1 MAGVVTV
8 AIPVLDG
15 ARYLD
20 EVLSAVRGQE
30 LPEGLE
36 LEILVIDSGSTD
48 GSVAIARRFGA
59 VVHEIPKSEFSHGG
73 TRNLAMKL
81 ARGEH
86 VAFITQDATPAHS
99 RWLAALLEGFERAD
113 DVALVFGPHDPRPD
127 ASHMIKCEMERHFA
141 LWADGDVQRL
151 DRSPAGLLDYRAYPG
166 KISFFSDVNG
176 CVARWAW
183 ARIPYRAVPYAED
196 QLLGREMIEAGFSKV
211 YMADAAVYHSHDY
224 PPGQFFRRYFDEFRG
239 MREVLGHREPVGVK
253 RTPWAVRG
261 LSGADK
267 RWLRARG
274 VHRTA
279 LVRPLTRS
287 VIHHS
292 TRMAGAII
300 GSRADRLPAP
310 VRRKLSLEGRET
322 FTPFDVPASP
332 LLEQA
337 TANRRRS
344 TVNPLRKAALPR
356 TQFTDRWPFDFVRH
370 AYPSRPMRIDSDGT
384 PRGEGPWTLAWLVP
398 PWKIGSG
405 GHTTIFRLIR
415 QMELRG
421 HSCAIFVFDPMGV
434 MRKHASELREE
445 IREHFIPIEAP
456 VFMGLDDFD
465 SADVAIAT
473 EWSTAFPVRDLPRC
487 REKVYLVQ
495 DDEPQFFATSAESIW
510 AEETYRMGYRCI
522 AFTPWMAKILERD
535 WGLESHWFE
544 CGTDL
549 DTYTFAGEEG
559 REPGHVAVY
568 GRRETPRR
576 AVDLAIAGIANLF
589 ERRPGL
595 RVTLFGSHVK
605 GSAPFPCEDLG
616 VLPPSELAAL
626 YHRASAGVVF
636 SLTTHSL
643 VAQEMMASGLPVVEL
658 EGDNVSSALGASGE
672 CAMLAEHKPDS
683 IADALERVLDDREGA
698 TGMARR
704 ARAFV
709 EERTWER
716 AGDQVENALREYLSN
731 PRLPQETGPA
741 A

>member
-1 MAGVVTV
+1 MPTGVVTV
-8 AIPVLDG
+8 AIPVLNG

-20 EVLSAVRGQE
+20 EVLSAVRAQE
-30 LPEGLE
+30 RPEGGE
-36 LEILVIDSGSTD
+36 LEILVIDSGSSD
-48 GSVAIARRFGA
+48 GSVEIAQRHGA
-59 VVHEIPKSEFSHGG
+59 RVHEISQSEFSHGG
-73 TRNLAMKL
+73 TRNLAMSI
-81 ARGEH
+81 ARGDH
-86 VAFITQDATPAHS
+86 VAFITQDATPAHK
-99 RWLAALLEGFERAD
+99 RWLASLLAGFEKAE
-113 DVALVFGPHDPRPD
+113 DVALVFGPHEPRPD

-141 LWADGDVQRL
+141 LWPDGDVQRL
-151 DRSPAGLLDYRAYPG
+151 DRSPPGLVDYRAYPG

-183 ARIPYRAVPYAED
+183 EKIPYREVPYAED
-196 QLLGREMIEAGFSKV
+196 QLLGREMIEAGFAKV
-211 YMADAAVYHSHDY
+211 YVADAAVLHSHDY
-224 PPGQFFRRYFDEFRG
+224 PPGQFLRRYFDEFRA
-239 MREVLGHREPVGVK
+239 MREVLGHREPWGLK

-267 RWLRARG
+267 RWLRAHG
-274 VHRTA
+274 VHGVA
-279 LVRPLTRS
+279 LVKPLTRS
-287 VIHHS
+287 VVHHT
-292 TRMAGAII
+292 TRMAGSIV

-310 VRRKLSLEGRET
+310 VRGALSLEGRAT
-322 FTPFDVPASP
+322 FTPYNVPASP
-332 LLEQA
+332 LLDQA
-337 TANRRRS
+337 TGQRS
-344 TVNPLRKAALPR
+344 TVNAILRRDSQPLTR
-356 TQFTDRWPFDFVRH
+356 FTDHWWYDFVREG
-370 AYPSRPMRIDSDGT
+370 YPRRPLRIDSDGT
-384 PRGEGPWTLAWLVP
+384 PRGEGPWTIAWVVP
-398 PWKIGSG
+398 AWKIGSG

-421 HSCAIFVFDPMGV
+421 HRCAIFVFDYKRLL
-434 MRKHASELREE
+434 RKNASELREE

-495 DDEPQFFATSAESIW
+495 DDEPRFFAASAESIW

-522 AFTPWMAKILERD
+522 AYTPWMAEILTRD
-535 WGLESHWFE
+535 YGLEARWFE

-576 AVDLAIAGIANLF
+576 AVELAVAGIASLF
-589 ERRPGL
+589 ERRPGM
-595 RVTLFGSHVK
+595 RVTLFGSNVK
-605 GSAPFPCEDLG
+605 GSVPFPCRDLG
-616 VLPPSELAAL
+616 VVAPAELAAL
-626 YHRASAGVVF
+626 YRQASAGVVF

-658 EGDNVSSALGASGE
+658 EGDNVSGALGASGDRV
-672 CAMLAEHKPDS
+672 MLAEHTPDS
-683 IADALERVLDDREGA
+683 IADALERVLEDREA
-698 TGMARR
+698 AAAMARR

-716 AGDQVENALREYLSN
+716 AGDQVEGALREYLAN
-731 PRLPQETGPA
+731 PRVGV
-741 A
+741 